1 VHLAAASA
9 SERPRHDVTEQ
20 LSVLDAHGGEGRQQ
34 VAVEAKVADGHAGR
48 RAHYDVGHEARAHS
62 VEEGL
67 EAAHVLLTGLNYPF
81 KIAKVPPTHTPL

>member
-1 VHLAAASA
+1 VHLAAAGA

-48 RAHYDVGHEARAHS
+48 RARDVGHEARAHS

-81 KIAKVPPTHTPL
+81 KIAKVPLTHTPL